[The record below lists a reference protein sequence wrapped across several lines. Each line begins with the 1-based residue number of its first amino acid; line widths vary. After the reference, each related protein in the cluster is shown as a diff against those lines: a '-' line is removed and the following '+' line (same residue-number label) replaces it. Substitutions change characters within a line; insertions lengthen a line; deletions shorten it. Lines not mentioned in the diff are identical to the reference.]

1 MLATEDEEGKYVGL
15 EKYIIISQYFSKRKG
30 RYLQGVGSHSG
41 FSLTRE
47 IKGTIS
53 KSVILAWRI
62 LI

>member
-1 MLATEDEEGKYVGL
+1 MLATEGGEICWFREIYNYKSIFQQ
-15 EKYIIISQYFSKRKG
+15 EKGEVFA
-30 RYLQGVGSHSG
+30 GVGSHSG